1 MYYTV
6 WYFTGKFYAVVRQ
19 ISMLFIDSKD
29 SVFCVSW
36 VATNARD
43 VFTANRFTPLLTE
56 INAVVNWYIVAYSIV
71 SAVWSF
77 ATYNIIFHR
86 ALKKKKISDCVVH
99 ERWLRQP
106 HLRLGHECEQ
116 CCFDGLPTLLC
127 RSRCRGVRSSPPW
140 LSGPLLLGTWHSRGG
155 CSFSCPTSRCTCTS

>member
-43 VFTANRFTPLLTE
+43 VFTAIRFTPLLTE
-56 INAVVNWYIVAYSIV
+56 INAVVNGYIVAYSIV
-71 SAVWSF
+71 SAV
-77 ATYNIIFHR
+77 
-86 ALKKKKISDCVVH
+86 
-99 ERWLRQP
+99 
-106 HLRLGHECEQ
+106 
-116 CCFDGLPTLLC
+116 
-127 RSRCRGVRSSPPW
+127 
-140 LSGPLLLGTWHSRGG
+140 
-155 CSFSCPTSRCTCTS
+155 